1 MQGGKTKTL
10 SVLDE
15 HDGGV
20 GHVDADLDDGRRGE
34 DVDLAFSKS
43 VDDII
48 LRLWRH
54 LAMQHL
60 NACTGNEAANIDR
73 LRLDIV
79 QGCGLSCAAV
89 LVNVEPG
96 NVVELL
102 GRVLRRDHRA
112 DDVGLPALGQG
123 ISNRPI
129 RDIAAAALER
139 DRRNARTRHGAM
151 ANDARIEVTVDRQR
165 QRTRDR
171 RGRHDKKVSA
181 RPLTSQD
188 IALSHAKAMLLV
200 NDHER

>member
-1 MQGGKTKTL
+1 MALGTSTPT
-10 SVLDE
+10 STTVVE
-15 HDGGV
+15 
-20 GHVDADLDDGRRGE
+20 ARMSIS
-34 DVDLAFSKS
+34 AFSKS

-60 NACTGNEAANIDR
+60 NACTGNEAESIDR
-73 LRLDIV
+73 LRLDIDAGL
-79 QGCGLSCAAV
+79 QGLSCAAV

-96 NVVELL
+96 NVVDLL

-139 DRRNARTRHGAM
+139 DRRNAPHP
-151 ANDARIEVTVDRQR
+151 ARGDGE
-165 QRTRDR
+165 
-171 RGRHDKKVSA
+171 
-181 RPLTSQD
+181 
-188 IALSHAKAMLLV
+188 
-200 NDHER
+200 